1 MIVAGEESGDLHG
14 SSLVRAMVQRKPE
27 LSFYGLGGDRLQEVG
42 VTIIEHVHNIAVMG
56 FTEVVSKYMFLRKV
70 FQRVLEKV
78 DRCIP
83 TRAIL
88 IDYPGFNLRLAKEL
102 KARGIPV
109 TYFISPQLWAWKEKR
124 VETIQECV
132 DQLLCIFPFEEAWY
146 EERGVQATFV
156 GHPFMD
162 LPEPSMTREEFLSR
176 HKFDPEITTIALMPG
191 SRQQEVDRHLG
202 VLIKS
207 LFSLRERGL
216 NLQAVIG
223 KAPGVTV
230 RGVNYHG
237 VSVEEEN
244 PQQALRFADGA
255 VVASGTISFEA
266 ALYNTPAVVI
276 YRLSPVTWFF
286 ARRIARVEFVSM
298 TNLIAGREVFPEL
311 LQEKATPE
319 LVAAN
324 LLPFLVDESRQDE
337 VFAGMEEVQRTMG
350 KPGAAGR
357 AADLILQRLG

>member
-1 MIVAGEESGDLHG
+1 MGLEGE
-14 SSLVRAMVQRKPE
+14 A
-27 LSFYGLGGDRLQEVG
+27 GGDY
-42 VTIIEHVHNIAVMG
+42 T
-56 FTEVVSKYMFLRKV
+56 
-70 FQRVLEKV
+70 
-78 DRCIP
+78 
-83 TRAIL
+83 
-88 IDYPGFNLRLAKEL
+88 
-102 KARGIPV
+102 
-109 TYFISPQLWAWKEKR
+109 
-124 VETIQECV
+124 ECV